1 MSTENPQPATVP
13 HKKPI
18 LAHPQDLHC
27 VVFHVVLMLGYV
39 LAMVLYLHPI
49 GRLSVIETSTLARV
63 AYVLACALM
72 LGWCSGINVGVIV
85 LIGLGGDR
93 FVDDHPRDTVAVL
106 NQMSLS
112 AGDLIYFSDLV
123 EEAGTPYPLIAAQQ
137 DIRALSADERAA
149 QRAAIR
155 TGLNLN
161 GAKISN
167 YDVREFVY

>member
-1 MSTENPQPATVP
+1 MLADLGLKRVYIGLESGHDPLLQFV
-13 HKKPI
+13 KKPGH
-18 LAHPQDLHC
+18 AAD
-27 VVFHVVLMLGYV
+27 
-39 LAMVLYLHPI
+39 A
-49 GRLSVIETSTLARV
+49 IETVHAIK
-63 AYVLACALM
+63 AA
-72 LGWCSGINVGVIV
+72 GINVGVIV

-161 GAKISN
+161 GAKVSN
-167 YDVREFVY
+167 LRCQRVCVLNLHFTIHNAQ